1 MKACIL
7 ILCFAIAFSVAQG
20 PSHSFTADFTVT
32 ASTYSDGFFNGEIF
46 YDWDTNEM
54 LLQFP
59 TAGQY
64 AELYLFNA
72 YNGYPGDITGQ
83 FTGQYL
89 YKNSS
94 VCFCETVTLS
104 YSMPP
109 LFLDPSTSGPA
120 NAPYD
125 LSTSTWSIVSGSLTS
140 YPMGSCQLYQNN
152 DVFALAT
159 NLWLLPSTGAPCA
172 FQLYDGRTFSLTN
185 IQNGPPAAY
194 FFDPPTNCKCGKP
207 LDLVISLDRTGSIQ
221 NWEWII
227 EHQFTYNLSQAFQYG
242 PLQTNLGIIN
252 WNSISWITIPLADG
266 ISNTAVTTAIDNM
279 GCCGNPPATGADES
293 CCCCGTPIGGGLYLG
308 GQMMQT
314 SLRPTATKVIILV
327 TDGCQDRTF
336 DPSTNPPTITDCVCS
351 GTTEQSCETNL
362 ACVADIATYFTYVT
376 NTIPGVKIIV
386 VGVGGSTTICTQQLL
401 QAAGGIQSNVYN
413 PTSWGQLSGIVESLS
428 ATACSDNVT
437 GCVDCC
443 GICSCGTCITPT
455 NCTNP
460 NPCTDGVINPA
471 SGCCTTVPAVCNPK
485 DACHTAACNPADI
498 LGCVQTPIPCPAGN
512 NCTSFTCDTATG
524 LCNSL
529 HSPSPLCNIP
539 FCTPANGTVVCND
552 NNMCTV
558 DSCFNDSCVYST
570 TQCGKSNSCFT
581 TSCAPATGCSTTPK
595 PSCND
600 NNPCTIDTCS
610 NSTGCVYTP
619 VVCPATGN
627 PCLNATCNKNLGG
640 CITVRETCSNLTAR
654 NCSIATCNQTCAYV
668 SVCVPPPPF
677 TGSEATLEVVLAGA
691 LSGAAVIA
699 IIVVAVVV
707 AVGVGA
713 GGAIAV
719 ASGGGLGG
727 AAVTASNPLYKPSG
741 NSGMNPLF
749 NV

>member
-1 MKACIL
+1 M
-7 ILCFAIAFSVAQG
+7 
-20 PSHSFTADFTVT
+20 
-32 ASTYSDGFFNGEIF
+32 
-46 YDWDTNEM
+46 M
-54 LLQFP
+54 L
-59 TAGQY
+59 
-64 AELYLFNA
+64 
-72 YNGYPGDITGQ
+72 
-83 FTGQYL
+83 
-89 YKNSS
+89 
-94 VCFCETVTLS
+94 
-104 YSMPP
+104 
-109 LFLDPSTSGPA
+109 
-120 NAPYD
+120 
-125 LSTSTWSIVSGSLTS
+125 TST
-140 YPMGSCQLYQNN
+140 
-152 DVFALAT
+152 
-159 NLWLLPSTGAPCA
+159 
-172 FQLYDGRTFSLTN
+172 
-185 IQNGPPAAY
+185 
-194 FFDPPTNCKCGKP
+194 
-207 LDLVISLDRTGSIQ
+207 
-221 NWEWII
+221 
-227 EHQFTYNLSQAFQYG
+227 
-242 PLQTNLGIIN
+242 
-252 WNSISWITIPLADG
+252 
-266 ISNTAVTTAIDNM
+266 
-279 GCCGNPPATGADES
+279 
-293 CCCCGTPIGGGLYLG
+293 
-308 GQMMQT
+308 
-314 SLRPTATKVIILV
+314 RPTATKVIILV

-413 PTSWGQLSGIVESLS
+413 PTSWGQLSGIVQSLS

-443 GICSCGTCITPT
+443 GICSCGNCITPT
-455 NCTNP
+455 NCSNP

-471 SGCCTTVPAVCNPK
+471 SGCCATVPVVCNPQ
-485 DACHTAACNPADI
+485 DACHTASCNI
-498 LGCVQTPIPCPAGN
+498 LTGCVQTPIPCPTGN
-512 NCTSFTCDTATG
+512 NCTTITCEPKTG
-524 LCNSL
+524 LCNSV
-529 HSPSPLCNIP
+529 HSPSPLCNVP
-539 FCTPANGTVVCND
+539 FCTPANDAVCND
-552 NNMCTV
+552 NNLCTV
-558 DSCFNDSCVYST
+558 DSCVGTGLNASCAYT
-570 TQCGKSNSCFT
+570 TKQCAPSNKCFT
-581 TSCAPATGCSTTPK
+581 TSCTPSTGCTTTPL

-600 NNPCTIDTCS
+600 NNPCTTDSC
-610 NSTGCVYTP
+610 NNNTGCVYTP

-654 NCSIATCNQTCAYV
+654 NCSIATCNNTCQYV

-699 IIVVAVVV
+699 IVVVAVVV